1 MLDVSKIKNSLSG
14 LIGFKQP
21 FNPEYAMINAEN
33 QLSES
38 GYYVNSNPFAKI
50 EYIKDCQDYAKIT
63 DEDFN
68 TVLSDIIENS
78 AINVVNQVFTESS
91 YIDRQVLYKYA
102 LNKTE
107 TDVLPNG
114 FIGYKIEV
122 DDTKSIAFKITRALL
137 DFEGTGDITL
147 LLFNSA
153 QKTVLKTQVVT
164 IASDHQ
170 EIVLDWVLN
179 NTDTTYKGEYFIG
192 YIKSDGFALSPYKRN
207 YDNSD
212 IMSYTTHLEI
222 DKVIVPN
229 HGTNVLFDL
238 NKVEFLNES
247 TGLNLDISVYD
258 EFTDLIIQNRF
269 IFSRAI
275 FLSSVISSLQI
286 YMTSLR
292 SNRNERQAEELYNKV
307 LIEVE
312 GTRTGDN
319 IISVKGLRPQLLS
332 EISDIKSE
340 ITKIKEGY
348 LGNGYNVITEL

>member
-1 MLDVSKIKNSLSG
+1 MFDVSKIKNSLSG

-21 FNPEYAMINAEN
+21 FNPEYAIIDANN

-38 GYYVNSNPFAKI
+38 GYFVNSNPFAKI
-50 EYIKDCQDYAKIT
+50 EYIKDCQDYAGIT
-63 DEDFN
+63 DVDFN
-68 TVLSDIIENS
+68 TVLSDIVENS

-102 LNKTE
+102 LNKNE

-122 DDTKSIAFKITRALL
+122 DDTKSIAFNITRAFL
-137 DFEGTGDITL
+137 DFDGTGDVTIM
-147 LLFNSA
+147 LFNSA
-153 QKTVLKTQVVT
+153 QKTVLKQKVVT
-164 IASDHQ
+164 ISSDHQ
-170 EIVLDWVLN
+170 EVELNWVLN
-179 NTDTTYKGEYFIG
+179 DTDTIYKGEYFIG

-207 YDNSD
+207 YENSD
-212 IMSYTTHLEI
+212 IMSYTTHLNIEKI
-222 DKVIVPN
+222 ITPN
-229 HGTNVLFDL
+229 HNTSVLFDL
-238 NKVEFLNES
+238 SKVEFLNES

-269 IFSRAI
+269 LFARAI
-275 FLSSVISSLQI
+275 FISSVISSLQI

-292 SNRNERQAEELYNKV
+292 SNRNERQAEELYKKV
-307 LIEVE
+307 LVEVE

-319 IISVKGLRPQLLS
+319 IISVKGLRPQLIS

-340 ITKIKEGY
+340 LTKIREGY
-348 LGNGYNVITEL
+348 LGNGFKVITEL